1 MGTEEKIIGEGQG
14 TETGTGK
21 EGDAKTDKGKESEL
35 DPSKIPQQTIE
46 QTAAFKGLASEKNQ
60 LRQERA
66 ALQTQLA
73 VAQQQVQ
80 TLQAEPLEEPEEPFE
95 LESAEDAEQAIK
107 DNRKRVAELKTEV
120 AGLKTELTED
130 KQVRRV
136 ERSDASVEKARQEYS
151 ADKVGQDMSWDAVVN
166 VGLPAVVKKYGHEF
180 VKTLND
186 GDALYKLCLITSSEL
201 AEKSKAILQADII
214 ETFKKGGTGPKTGGG
229 TAPVTFN
236 VKAVS
241 ISELDKKLNELE
253 DNE

>member
-1 MGTEEKIIGEGQG
+1 MGAEEKVIGEGQK

-21 EGDAKTDKGKESEL
+21 EGDAKTDKGKEAEL
-35 DPSKIPQQTIE
+35 DPSNIPQKTIE
-46 QTAAFKGLASEKNQ
+46 ETPAFKGVAAEKAQ
-60 LRQERA
+60 LRQERT

-73 VAQQQVQ
+73 LAQQQ
-80 TLQAEPLEEPEEPFE
+80 LLEAQAAQGEADLEEPD
-95 LESAEDAEQAIK
+95 LEFDDPEAAIK
-107 DNRKRVAELKTEV
+107 ENRKVVADLKKEV

-151 ADKVGQDMSWDAVVN
+151 EKKVGQDMSWDEVIK
-166 VGLPAVVKKYGHEF
+166 VGLPAVVKKYGQDF
-180 VKTLND
+180 VKALED
-186 GDALYKLCLITSSEL
+186 GDALYKLCLITSPEL
-201 AEKSKAILQADII
+201 VQKSTAIQQADII

-229 TAPVTFN
+229 MSPVTTD
-236 VKAVS
+236 VSKMS